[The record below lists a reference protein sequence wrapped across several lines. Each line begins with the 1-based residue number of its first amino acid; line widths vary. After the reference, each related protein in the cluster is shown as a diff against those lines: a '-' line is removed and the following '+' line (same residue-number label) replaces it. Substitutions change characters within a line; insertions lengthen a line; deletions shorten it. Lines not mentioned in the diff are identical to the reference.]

1 MVNNFR
7 TCEISRSA
15 HKLTQTFTLIKKR
28 NSLRYQAFEKA
39 FKQEKNTQLP
49 GFITKFYPKL
59 DQIQEGLNQEKT
71 HQFKK

>member
-1 MVNNFR
+1 MVNSDSVDESIIGDIN
-7 TCEISRSA
+7 S
-15 HKLTQTFTLIKKR
+15 
-28 NSLRYQAFEKA
+28 SLRYQAFEKA

-59 DQIQEGLNQEKT
+59 DQIQHGLNQEKT